1 MAHKLDTLIEDAGFS
16 DAIEFGEAMITDS
29 VCLGICSRP
38 DCDYTTDVEPD
49 SDCGWCEECNAGTVV
64 SGLVLMGVI

>member
-1 MAHKLDTLIEDAGFS
+1 MAHKLDTLIEDAGYG
-16 DAIEFGEAMITDS
+16 DPIEFGEAMITDS